1 MFAATGDR
9 QRPVVA
15 LPMLAVVTSAV
26 ADLHCCR

>member
-9 QRPVVA
+9 RRPVVA
-15 LPMLAVVTSAV
+15 FPMLSVTTSAV

>member
-9 QRPVVA
+9 PRHVVA

-26 ADLHCCR
+26 ADLHCCC

>member
-9 QRPVVA
+9 QRQFLAFPK
-15 LPMLAVVTSAV
+15 LAVITSAV